1 MDHVEI
7 GLRERQ
13 KSARRERILAV
24 AIDLFVEHGFE
35 AVRVVDIAQAAEV
48 SPGTVYNYF
57 PTKEDLVFGG
67 SAAFEQSL
75 IEALTSR
82 PAHMSLIQVF
92 RTFTIRTRG
101 ALEQT
106 DQAPIRTIAR
116 HARVIANSP
125 ALRLRA
131 RQNIDRYAD
140 RVADLIIAERGTA
153 VTTDQAWVI
162 ANAMIGVTQTMQN
175 IVHRLAIADR
185 PVAEIAATVITEGR
199 RALDQLEAG
208 IGETLPQQPALAGD
222 VDVETAG
229 PDPTIS

>member
-1 MDHVEI
+1 MEI
-7 GLRERQ
+7 GLRQRQ
-13 KSARRERILAV
+13 KLARRERILSV

-67 SAAFEQSL
+67 SAAFEESL
-75 IEALTSR
+75 IDALTSR
-82 PAHMSLIQVF
+82 PPQMSLVQAF
-92 RTFTIRTRG
+92 RTFTIQTRG
-101 ALEQT
+101 ALDQT
-106 DQAPIRTIAR
+106 DQAPVRTIAR
-116 HARVIANSP
+116 HARVIADSP

-131 RQNIDRYAD
+131 RQNFDRVAD

-153 VTTDQAWVI
+153 VTADQAWVI
-162 ANAMIGVTQTMQN
+162 ANAMIGVTQTMQS
-175 IVHRLAIADR
+175 IVHRLALADR

-208 IGETLPQQPALAGD
+208 IGQTLPPLDAPLFAAGAVGSD
-222 VDVETAG
+222 ESRRDA
-229 PDPTIS
+229 